1 MTRIYLS
8 PPEVGA
14 EERRMLLEALDSN
27 WIAPVGPDI
36 DAFER
41 ELADRV
47 GVAHAVAL
55 SSGTAALHLGLQL
68 VGVGAGDDVLVP
80 SFTFV
85 ATAATVKYLGANP
98 IFVDCSSS
106 NWAIDPELV
115 AQELSARARRNQLPA
130 ALVTVDLYG
139 QTADYDALTALCDTY
154 GIPLIEDAAEALGA
168 TNGGRPA
175 GSFGR
180 AGVFSFNGNKIITTS
195 GGGMLV
201 SSSAELV
208 DQARFLATQA
218 RDPFPH
224 YEHSVLGY
232 NYRLSNL
239 LAALGRAQLRGLDS
253 HIERRRAI
261 NRSYRAALVDVPG
274 IQLMPVADYGEPNWW
289 LTCILVDPDRFGADR
304 EADPAGPRIGRHR
317 VATDLETAASPAR
330 VRRRAH
336 GGGRGLRAHLRA
348 RALPAHRIRPVR
360 GRCGPGGRNDPRPAP
375 GTDQM
380 TDQPRSA
387 NRTNPA
393 PAAHDPDEI
402 AADSVV

>member
-8 PPEVGA
+8 PPEVGP

-106 NWAIDPELV
+106 NWAMDPELV

-154 GIPLIEDAAEALGA
+154 GVPLIEDAAEALGA
-168 TNGGRPA
+168 TNGNRSA

-208 DQARFLATQA
+208 DRARFLATQA

-253 HIERRRAI
+253 RIERRRAI
-261 NRSYRAALVDVPG
+261 NGSYRAALVDVPG

-304 EADPAGPRIGRHR
+304 EQIRLALESVDIESRPTWKPLHLQPVFAHMPTVGGEACAHIFEHGLCLPTGSALSEGDVDR
-317 VATDLETAASPAR
+317 VVETILAL
-330 VRRRAH
+330 RR
-336 GGGRGLRAHLRA
+336 
-348 RALPAHRIRPVR
+348 
-360 GRCGPGGRNDPRPAP
+360 
-375 GTDQM
+375 
-380 TDQPRSA
+380 
-387 NRTNPA
+387 
-393 PAAHDPDEI
+393 
-402 AADSVV
+402 